1 MSCVDARVR
10 RRQGCADQGCAD
22 ARVAQ
27 TPECADKHLHHIAFV
42 SGLSTEKGNAHA
54 SLRGVECSGSPEVGT
69 SNDMWGAGGARVLLC
84 RANSFIR
91 ESVTNAQ
98 TPVCADEHL
107 HHFAFASGL
116 STEKGNAHASLRG
129 VECSGSPEVGTSN
142 DIRGAGG
149 ARVLLCR
156 ANSFIRES
164 VTNAQT
170 PVCADEHLHHF
181 AFASGLSTEKGNA
194 HASLRGVECSG
205 SPKVGTSNDIRG
217 DDSE

>member
-1 MSCVDARVR
+1 MC
-10 RRQGCADQGCAD
+10 
-22 ARVAQ
+22 
-27 TPECADKHLHHIAFV
+27 ECADDHI
-42 SGLSTEKGNAHA
+42 
-54 SLRGVECSGSPEVGT
+54 
-69 SNDMWGAGGARVLLC
+69 
-84 RANSFIR
+84 
-91 ESVTNAQ
+91 
-98 TPVCADEHL
+98 
-107 HHFAFASGL
+107 AFASGL

-181 AFASGLSTEKGNA
+181 AFASGLST
-194 HASLRGVECSG
+194 
-205 SPKVGTSNDIRG
+205 
-217 DDSE
+217 